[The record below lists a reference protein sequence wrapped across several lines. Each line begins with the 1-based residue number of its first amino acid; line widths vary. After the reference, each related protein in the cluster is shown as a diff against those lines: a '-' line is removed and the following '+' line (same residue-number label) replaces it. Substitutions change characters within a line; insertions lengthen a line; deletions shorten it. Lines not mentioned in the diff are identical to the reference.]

1 MVKVF
6 SANIEKETMNNS
18 NYRKILH
25 TTDKMQLVIM
35 NIPPQENISLE
46 IHPEHDQFIKVEDG
60 DCIVLVYD
68 GNKKIID
75 RIHLSNGWS
84 IIIPANTWHEVRNMS
99 YIKSVRLYTIYTPP
113 KHKVDIVNIDKNGI
127 DVVNPDKR
135 RPKVSNKYKL
145 VSVRK

>member
-6 SANIEKETMNNS
+6 STNIEKETMNNS

-46 IHPEHDQFIKVEDG
+46 IHPEHDQFIKVENG
-60 DCIVLVYD
+60 ECIVLIYD
-68 GNKKIID
+68 GNKRIID

-84 IIIPANTWHEVRNMS
+84 IIIPANTWHEVKNMS
-99 YIKSVRLYTIYTPP
+99 SIKSTRLYTIYSPP
-113 KHKVDIVNIDKNGI
+113 EHEEHRIDVINRDKHKPTD
-127 DVVNPDKR
+127 
-135 RPKVSNKYKL
+135 SNKYKL
-145 VSVRK
+145 VSIHK